1 MNFKTGDKVIVIAGA
16 SKGKTGKIIKILAK
30 QSRVIVEGV
39 NMVKKHQKPTQNNQ
53 TGGII
58 EREAPIHIS
67 NIMMVD
73 SKTGKPT
80 KIKIEIDKKGNKVR
94 VSKKSNEKIA

>member
-16 SKGKTGKIIKILAK
+16 SKGKTGKIMKILEK
-30 QSRVIVEGV
+30 ESRVIVEGV

>member
-16 SKGKTGKIIKILAK
+16 SKGKTGKIMKILAK
-30 QSRVIVEGV
+30 ESRVIVEGI
-39 NMVKKHQKPTQNNQ
+39 NMIKKHQKPTQNNQ

>member
-1 MNFKTGDKVIVIAGA
+1 MNFKTGDKVVVIAGA
-16 SKGKTGKIIKILAK
+16 SKGKTGKIIKILKSDNKAL
-30 QSRVIVEGV
+30 VEGI
-39 NMVKKHQKPTQNNQ
+39 NMIKKHQKPSQSNQ